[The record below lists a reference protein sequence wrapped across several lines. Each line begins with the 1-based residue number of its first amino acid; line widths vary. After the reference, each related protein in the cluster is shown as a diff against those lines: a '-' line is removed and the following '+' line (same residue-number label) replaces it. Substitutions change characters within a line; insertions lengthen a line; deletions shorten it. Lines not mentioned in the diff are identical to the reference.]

1 MIVTLQF
8 QPNVQRSSGFSSI
21 KWCISSPRWLCN
33 FLRTLNIIRC
43 ESVQATLSLIAI
55 TEICDYIFGPNNVIF
70 MRAKREDETNFMRE
84 SSENSAVND
93 SRDFWDKC
101 LLNIQEAFVKIIAS
115 LSANV
120 VSWQLYST
128 DPAVFLCIIRVSSC
142 SKRS

>member
-1 MIVTLQF
+1 
-8 QPNVQRSSGFSSI
+8 
-21 KWCISSPRWLCN
+21 
-33 FLRTLNIIRC
+33 
-43 ESVQATLSLIAI
+43 
-55 TEICDYIFGPNNVIF
+55 

-120 VSWQLYST
+120 VSRQLYST
-128 DPAVFLCIIRVSSC
+128 DPAALL
-142 SKRS
+142 